1 MLVIAQVVL
10 LLKFTVPQIHN
21 TVVSHMVI
29 RFEYQNNGINLL
41 MWTTMTKCTYIYKR
55 RHGYLRVPISG
66 SLDHL
71 EDREEHLKC
80 SKVDH

>member
-1 MLVIAQVVL
+1 MNKVLLQVLVIAQVAL

-21 TVVSHMVI
+21 TAVRHTVI
-29 RFEYQNNGINLL
+29 RFEYQNVQHPS
-41 MWTTMTKCTYIYKR
+41 TYIYKR
-55 RHGYLRVPISG
+55 RHGYLTVPTSG
-66 SLDHL
+66 CLDHL